1 MMCKTAALCKKVGAI
16 LLPLLLLVGCQQL
29 LNAPTPNARFE
40 PLDLSESVGVSVID
54 LIGDVPTVA
63 SPEQTELVLWAMQ
76 DWARVLDGRLRF
88 HMVKN
93 ERDALVRVRF
103 VPSRT
108 DHYGEMFPFNAN
120 GKRGAN
126 IYVRGD
132 ADKLGRV
139 LERRARRDDLFLATV
154 VYATVLHELGHAL
167 GLGHSMNSQDIMYAM
182 VMGGDVE
189 QYLLQFR
196 HKLSERTDLANKS
209 VLSFGDR
216 ANLRALYAK

>member
-1 MMCKTAALCKKVGAI
+1 MMYETSALFIKRWTIFLSVF
-16 LLPLLLLVGCQQL
+16 LLVGCQQL
-29 LNAPTPNARFE
+29 LNAPPPNARFE

-54 LIGDVPTVA
+54 LTGDVPIAANTGQA
-63 SPEQTELVLWAMQ
+63 ELVRWAMQ

-88 HMVKN
+88 HMVEN
-93 ERDALVRVRF
+93 ERDALIRIRF
-103 VPSRT
+103 APSIT
-108 DHYGEMFPFNAN
+108 DHYGEMFPFMVN

-126 IYVRGD
+126 LYVRGN

-139 LERRARRDDLFLATV
+139 LERRARRDDLFLVTI

-167 GLGHSMNSQDIMYAM
+167 GLGHSMNSEDIMYAM

-216 ANLRALYAK
+216 ANLRALYAR

>member
-1 MMCKTAALCKKVGAI
+1 MCEARALCKKFGRI

-29 LNAPTPNARFE
+29 LNAPNPNARFE

-54 LIGDVPTVA
+54 LTGDVPIAANTGQA
-63 SPEQTELVLWAMQ
+63 ELVRWAMQ
-76 DWARVLDGRLRF
+76 DWARVRDGRLRF

-108 DHYGEMFPFNAN
+108 DHYGEMFPFILN

-126 IYVRGD
+126 LYVRSD

-167 GLGHSMNSQDIMYAM
+167 GLGHSMNSEDIMYAM

-189 QYLLQFR
+189 TYLLQFR
-196 HKLSERTDLANKS
+196 HKLNKRVDLANKS

-216 ANLRALYAK
+216 ANLRALYAR

>member
-1 MMCKTAALCKKVGAI
+1 MCETNALCKKFGRI

-29 LNAPTPNARFE
+29 LNAPNHNARFE

-54 LIGDVPTVA
+54 LTGDVPVA
-63 SPEQTELVLWAMQ
+63 ANIERAELVRWAMQ

-108 DHYGEMFPFNAN
+108 DHYGEMFPFILN

-126 IYVRGD
+126 LYVRSD

-139 LERRARRDDLFLATV
+139 LERRARRDDLFLVTV

-167 GLGHSMNSQDIMYAM
+167 GLGHSMNSEDIMYAM

-189 QYLLQFR
+189 TYLLQFR
-196 HKLSERTDLANKS
+196 HKLSKRADLANKS

-216 ANLRALYAK
+216 ANLRALYAR

>member
-1 MMCKTAALCKKVGAI
+1 MKRWTI
-16 LLPLLLLVGCQQL
+16 LLALLLVGCQQL
-29 LNAPTPNARFE
+29 LEAPAPNARFE

-54 LIGDVPTVA
+54 LMGDVATTANSRQV
-63 SPEQTELVLWAMQ
+63 ELVRWAMR
-76 DWARVLDGRLRF
+76 DWGRVLDSRLRF
-88 HMVKN
+88 HMVAN

-108 DHYGEMFPFNAN
+108 DHYGEMFPFTVN

-126 IYVRGD
+126 LYVRGD

-139 LERRARRDDLFLATV
+139 LERRARRDELFLVTV

-167 GLGHSMNSQDIMYAM
+167 GLGHSMNSEDIMYAM

-189 QYLLQFR
+189 MYLLQFR
-196 HKLSERTDLANKS
+196 QKLTKRTDLAHKS

-216 ANLRALYAK
+216 ANLRALYAR

>member
-1 MMCKTAALCKKVGAI
+1 MCEAIALCLKRGII

-29 LNAPTPNARFE
+29 LEAPTPNARFE

-54 LIGDVPTVA
+54 LTGEVPTA
-63 SPEQTELVLWAMQ
+63 ANPRQAELVLWAMQ
-76 DWARVLDGRLRF
+76 DWAGVLDDRLKF
-88 HMVKN
+88 HMVAN

-108 DHYGEMFPFNAN
+108 DHYGEMFPFTAN

-126 IYVRGD
+126 LYVRGD

-139 LERRARRDDLFLATV
+139 LERRARRDDLFLVTI

-167 GLGHSMNSQDIMYAM
+167 GLGHSMNSEDIMYAM

-189 QYLLQFR
+189 AYLLQFR
-196 HKLSERTDLANKS
+196 QKLIKRADLANKS

-216 ANLRALYAK
+216 ANLRALYTR

>member
-1 MMCKTAALCKKVGAI
+1 MKRWTI
-16 LLPLLLLVGCQQL
+16 LLALLLVGCQQL
-29 LNAPTPNARFE
+29 LEAPAPNARFE
-40 PLDLSESVGVSVID
+40 PLDLSESVGVSVFD
-54 LIGDVPTVA
+54 LMGDVATTANSRQV
-63 SPEQTELVLWAMQ
+63 ELVRWAMR
-76 DWARVLDGRLRF
+76 DWGRVLDSRLRF
-88 HMVKN
+88 HMVAN

-108 DHYGEMFPFNAN
+108 DHYGEMFPFTVN

-126 IYVRGD
+126 LYVRGD

-139 LERRARRDDLFLATV
+139 LERRARRDELFLVTV

-167 GLGHSMNSQDIMYAM
+167 GLGHSMNSEDIMYAM

-189 QYLLQFR
+189 MYLLQFR
-196 HKLSERTDLANKS
+196 QKLTKRTDLAHKS

-216 ANLRALYAK
+216 ANLRALYAR

>member
-1 MMCKTAALCKKVGAI
+1 MMWESDALCKKFGRI

-40 PLDLSESVGVSVID
+40 PLDLSESVAVSVID
-54 LIGDVPTVA
+54 LTGDVPIAANTGQA
-63 SPEQTELVLWAMQ
+63 ELVRWAMQ

-88 HMVKN
+88 HMVEN
-93 ERDALVRVRF
+93 ERDALIRIRF

-108 DHYGEMFPFNAN
+108 DHYGEMFPFMVN

-126 IYVRGD
+126 LYVRGN

-139 LERRARRDDLFLATV
+139 LERRARRDDLFLVTI

-167 GLGHSMNSQDIMYAM
+167 GLGHSMNSEDIMYAM

-189 QYLLQFR
+189 TYLLQFR
-196 HKLSERTDLANKS
+196 HKLNKRVDLANKS

-216 ANLRALYAK
+216 ANLRALYAR

>member
-1 MMCKTAALCKKVGAI
+1 MMCETNALCKKFGRI

-40 PLDLSESVGVSVID
+40 PLDLSESVAVSVID
-54 LIGDVPTVA
+54 LTGDVPLPANTGQA
-63 SPEQTELVLWAMQ
+63 ELVRWAMQ

-88 HMVKN
+88 HMVEN
-93 ERDALVRVRF
+93 ERDALIRIRF
-103 VPSRT
+103 VPSIT
-108 DHYGEMFPFNAN
+108 DHYGEMFPFRVN

-126 IYVRGD
+126 LYVRGN
-132 ADKLGRV
+132 AEKLGRV
-139 LERRARRDDLFLATV
+139 LERRARRDDLFLVTI

-167 GLGHSMNSQDIMYAM
+167 GLGHSMNSEDIMYAM

-189 QYLLQFR
+189 TYLLQFR
-196 HKLSERTDLANKS
+196 HKLNKRVDLANKS

-216 ANLRALYAK
+216 ANLRALYAR

>member
-1 MMCKTAALCKKVGAI
+1 MKRGII

-29 LNAPTPNARFE
+29 LEAPTPTARFE

-54 LIGDVPTVA
+54 LTGDVPTA
-63 SPEQTELVLWAMQ
+63 ANPKQAELVRWAMQ
-76 DWARVLDGRLRF
+76 DWAGVLDDLLKF
-88 HMVKN
+88 HMVAN

-108 DHYGEMFPFNAN
+108 DHYGEMFPFIAN

-126 IYVRGD
+126 LYVRGD

-139 LERRARRDDLFLATV
+139 LERRARRDDLFLVAI

-167 GLGHSMNSQDIMYAM
+167 GLGHSMNSEDIMYAM

-189 QYLLQFR
+189 AYLLQFR
-196 HKLSERTDLANKS
+196 QKLTKRTDLANKS

-216 ANLRALYAK
+216 ANLRALYTR

>member
-1 MMCKTAALCKKVGAI
+1 MYETSALFIKRWTI
-16 LLPLLLLVGCQQL
+16 LLSVFLLVGCQQL
-29 LNAPTPNARFE
+29 LNGPTPNARFE
-40 PLDLSESVGVSVID
+40 PLELTESVGVSVID
-54 LIGDVPTVA
+54 LTGDVPTVA
-63 SPEQTELVLWAMQ
+63 NPKQAELVRWAMQ

-88 HMVKN
+88 HMVEN
-93 ERDALVRVRF
+93 ERDALIRIRF

-108 DHYGEMFPFNAN
+108 DHYGEMFPFMVN

-126 IYVRGD
+126 LYVRGN

-139 LERRARRDDLFLATV
+139 LERRARRDDLFLVTI

-167 GLGHSMNSQDIMYAM
+167 GLGHSMNSEDIMYAM

-189 QYLLQFR
+189 TYLLQFR
-196 HKLSERTDLANKS
+196 HKLNKRVDLANKS

-216 ANLRALYAK
+216 ANLRALYAR

>member
-1 MMCKTAALCKKVGAI
+1 MCEAIALCLKRGII

-29 LNAPTPNARFE
+29 LEAPTPNARFE

-54 LIGDVPTVA
+54 LTGEVPTA
-63 SPEQTELVLWAMQ
+63 ANPRQAELVLWAMQ
-76 DWARVLDGRLRF
+76 DWAGVLDARLKF
-88 HMVKN
+88 HMVAN

-108 DHYGEMFPFNAN
+108 DHYGEMFPFIAN

-126 IYVRGD
+126 LYVRGD

-139 LERRARRDDLFLATV
+139 LERRARRDNLFLVTI

-167 GLGHSMNSQDIMYAM
+167 GLGHSMNSEDIMYAM

-189 QYLLQFR
+189 AYLLQFR
-196 HKLSERTDLANKS
+196 QKLTKRTDLANKS

-216 ANLRALYAK
+216 ANLRALYTR